1 MKSATAL
8 AVCGTILLGSAA
20 CVTETHLGRST
31 PLRTDAWYR
40 DSVVNIHFD
49 NHSGLLAKDV
59 PPEKLA
65 AMFADVPVT
74 MLQVSGQSNGHATY
88 PTQVGTNNP
97 AANGYDTL
105 AAFKRVTRQQGKKLC
120 VYMSVDRRPLDIKD
134 HPQWAAIGVD
144 GKPEINGEPIVCQR
158 PHRDGTGYLTER
170 FIPQIR
176 EIVRFY
182 DPEGFWFDGDYILPR
197 PCWCPRCLAEWKA
210 DTGLEAPRKADD
222 PNWKRWTEW
231 HQAGYRAYLRTVAD
245 AIHAASPKALYTSN
259 WSWAWTPEPAPDFAD
274 TLSGDVW
281 DIRQVHSV
289 LQRWGAQKK
298 PFDIMSYCTP
308 ESRSLAPS
316 ESKYR
321 YSLQRTL
328 QEGALTM
335 GAGGVWFLWSFNGAQ
350 VPPCGIDLTRFC
362 AQYIRARESA
372 LGPSESLS
380 QIAVLDSETA
390 WKAGGESGIDGRVHS
405 MARSLSEA
413 HYLTDIVNEQTF
425 SEVPGRYAVVV
436 VPEHRA
442 VSPKT
447 FARLQAF
454 VEQGGTLVLSGAAL
468 RGAGEEPAAVAALL
482 GLRRTPPAMERPTRL
497 TIGKRNWALTEAWQV
512 QPDTAKAIASEADGR
527 PLLCAHAV
535 GKGTVAYLAS
545 SGLRYPD
552 DGALAAVINALG
564 RGPSYRVDG
573 GGRAA
578 DVLCS
583 VRRKP
588 GQTVLHIMDLSVR
601 VNGVPAD
608 IDTSD
613 YTDLNPPL
621 TNLRVTLPLP
631 AAPKSVRAVP
641 VGTIVKS
648 EYRDGVF
655 TAQIESL
662 QTHAALILDGA
673 VTAPLA
679 SLAPEAPAAADAF
692 HPADTRVG
700 VLFSDSFENAK
711 PGAAP
716 AGHWKAD
723 CRGDANIAVTRET
736 AAEGRQA
743 LKFTDAAGSSFFPF
757 LHRSIDPMR
766 TGAARLSFDLKMAR
780 GVDCVIEAR
789 NEGKGAG
796 PCLHVGETGALS
808 ASGKQL
814 TTLAPDVWHHLS
826 IAFSFDDAT
835 PAYTVTVTAP
845 NAAPQTF
852 AALPF
857 ATPWFFVCDSVYF
870 IGAGQK
876 PGSFFLDNVVFDRL
890 PSP

>member
-1 MKSATAL
+1 MKSVTAL
-8 AVCGTILLGSAA
+8 AVCGTILIGSSA
-20 CVTETHLGRST
+20 CVTETHFGCSE

-49 NHSGLLAKDV
+49 NHSNLLAKDV

-74 MLQVSGQSNGHATY
+74 MLQVSGQSNLHATY
-88 PTQVGTNNP
+88 PTQVGTNHP
-97 AANGYDTL
+97 AANGYDAL

-120 VYMSVDRRPLDIKD
+120 VYMSVDRRPLDLKD
-134 HPQWAAIGVD
+134 HPQWAAIGAD
-144 GKPEINGEPIVCQR
+144 GKSEINGEPIVCQR
-158 PHRDGTGYLTER
+158 QHRDGTGYLAER
-170 FIPQIR
+170 FLPQIR
-176 EIVRFY
+176 EIIRLY

-222 PNWKRWTEW
+222 PNWTRWIEW
-231 HQAGYRAYLRTVAD
+231 HQAGFRAYLRAVAE

-308 ESRSLAPS
+308 EARSLAAPDA
-316 ESKYR
+316 KHR

-350 VPPCGIDLTRFC
+350 VPPSGIDLTRFC
-362 AQYIRARESA
+362 AQYAHAREQA

-390 WKAGGESGIDGRVHS
+390 WQAGGECGTDSRVHS
-405 MARSLSEA
+405 IARSLAEA
-413 HYLTDIVNEQTF
+413 RYLTDIVNEQTF
-425 SEVPGRYAVVV
+425 GETLGRYAAVV
-436 VPEHRA
+436 VPEHRT
-442 VSPKT
+442 VSPET
-447 FARLQAF
+447 FARLQTF
-454 VEQGGTLVLSGAAL
+454 VGQGGTLVLSGAAL
-468 RGAGEEPAAVAALL
+468 RGTSEEPAAVAALL
-482 GLRRTPPAMERPTRL
+482 GLRRTPPATERPTRL
-497 TIGKRNWALTEAWQV
+497 FLGKRNWALTEAWQV
-512 QPDTAKAIASEADGR
+512 QPETAKVIAAEADGR
-527 PLLCAHAV
+527 PFLCAHAV

-552 DGALAAVINALG
+552 DGLMAAVFGALG

-573 GGRAA
+573 GGREAA
-578 DVLCS
+578 VLCS

-588 GQTVLHIMDLSVR
+588 GQTVLHIMDLSAR
-601 VNGVPAD
+601 VNGTLSDV
-608 IDTSD
+608 DTSV

-621 TNLRVTLPLP
+621 KNLRVTLPLP
-631 AAPKSVRAVP
+631 AAPKRVRAVP
-641 VGTIVKS
+641 VGTLVKT

-655 TAQIESL
+655 TFQIESL
-662 QTHAALILDGA
+662 QTHAALILDVEA
-673 VTAPLA
+673 TTPLA
-679 SLAPEAPAAADAF
+679 SLAPETPTAADAF
-692 HPADTRVG
+692 HPVDTRVG
-700 VLFSDSFENAK
+700 ILFSDSFENAK
-711 PGAAP
+711 PDAAP
-716 AGHWKAD
+716 AGHWQAD
-723 CRGDANIAVTRET
+723 GRGNAKIVVSRET

-743 LKFTDAAGSSFFPF
+743 LKFTDAEGSSFFPF

-766 TGAARLSFDLKMAR
+766 TGAARLSFDLNMPR

-796 PCLHVGETGALS
+796 PSLHVSEAGVLG
-808 ASGKQL
+808 ASGKPL
-814 TTLAPDVWHHLS
+814 VPLAPDVWHHLTVE
-826 IAFSFDDAT
+826 FSLDAAK
-835 PAYTVTVTAP
+835 PAYTVTVAAP

-852 AALPF
+852 TAQPF
-857 ATPWFFVCDSVYF
+857 VSPWFFMCNSVYF
-870 IGAGQK
+870 IGSGQK
-876 PGSFFLDNVVFDRL
+876 PGRFFLDNVAFERL
-890 PSP
+890 PAP

>member
-1 MKSATAL
+1 MRSATAL
-8 AVCGTILLGSAA
+8 AACGTLLLGSAA
-20 CVTETHLGRST
+20 CVTETHFKHT
-31 PLRTDAWYR
+31 APLRTDAWYR

-49 NHSGLLAKDV
+49 NHSGLLAKAV
-59 PPEKLA
+59 PPEELA
-65 AMFADVPVT
+65 AMFADVPAT

-134 HPQWAAIGVD
+134 HPQWAAIGAD
-144 GKPEINGEPIVCQR
+144 GKSEINGEPIVCQR

-176 EIVRFY
+176 EIVRLY
-182 DPEGFWFDGDYILPR
+182 DPAGFWFDGDYILPR

-222 PNWKRWTEW
+222 PNWKRWIAW
-231 HQAGYRAYLRTVAD
+231 HQSGYRAYLRAVAE

-281 DIRQVHSV
+281 NIRQVHSV

-298 PFDIMSYCTP
+298 PFDIMSFCTP
-308 ESRSLAPS
+308 EARSLASP
-316 ESKYR
+316 ETKHR
-321 YSLQRTL
+321 YSFQRTL

-335 GAGGVWFLWSFNGAQ
+335 AAGGVWFLWSFNGEQ
-350 VPPCGIDLTRFC
+350 VPPSGLDLTRFC
-362 AQYIRARESA
+362 AQYARAREPA

-390 WKAGGESGIDGRVHS
+390 WQAGGESGTGGRVHS
-405 MARSLSEA
+405 VARNLAEA

-425 SEVPGRYAVVV
+425 GETLGRYAAVI
-436 VPEHRA
+436 VPEHRT
-442 VSPKT
+442 VSPET
-447 FARLQAF
+447 FARLQTF
-454 VEQGGTLVLSGAAL
+454 VGQGGTLVLSGAAL
-468 RGAGEEPAAVAALL
+468 RGTSEEPAAVAALL
-482 GLRRTPPAMERPTRL
+482 GLRRTPPATERPTRL
-497 TIGKRNWALTEAWQV
+497 FLGKRNWALAEAWQV
-512 QPDTAKAIASEADGR
+512 QPESAKVIAAEADGR
-527 PLLCAHAV
+527 PLICAHAV
-535 GKGTVAYLAS
+535 GKGTVVYLAS
-545 SGLRYPD
+545 SVLRYPD
-552 DGALAAVINALG
+552 DGLMAAVFGATG
-564 RGPSYRVDG
+564 RGPSYRVEG
-573 GGRAA
+573 GGREAA
-578 DVLCS
+578 VLCS

-588 GQTVLHIMDLSVR
+588 GQTVLHIMDLSAR
-601 VNGVPAD
+601 VNGTLSDV
-608 IDTSD
+608 DTSD

-621 TNLRVTLPLP
+621 KALRVTLPLST
-631 AAPKSVRAVP
+631 APKSVRAVP
-641 VGTIVKS
+641 VGTAVTT
-648 EYRDGVF
+648 EYRDGLF

-673 VTAPLA
+673 VTAPQA
-679 SLAPEAPAAADAF
+679 ALAPEAPAAAEAF

-700 VLFSDSFENAK
+700 VMFSDTFENMK
-711 PGAAP
+711 PDAVP
-716 AGHWKAD
+716 AEHWKAES
-723 CRGDANIAVTRET
+723 RGDAKIAVTRET
-736 AAEGRQA
+736 AAAGRQA

-757 LHRSIDPMR
+757 LHRSISPMR
-766 TGAARLSFDLKMAR
+766 TGSARLTFDLNMPR
-780 GVDCVIEAR
+780 SVDCVIEAR

-796 PCLHVGETGALS
+796 PSLHVSETGALS
-808 ASGKQL
+808 ASGKPL

-826 IAFSFDDAT
+826 IEFSLDPAK

-857 ATPWFFVCDSVYF
+857 ASPWFFVCDSVYF
-870 IGAGQK
+870 IGSGQK
-876 PGSFFLDNVVFDRL
+876 PGRFFLDNVTFERL